1 MGRPG
6 SGVSVV
12 RAVTTDTPW
21 TWLSRDFY
29 LIDNQPIITTVM
41 VKKLKLE
48 RMADATSDMDPSG

>member
-1 MGRPG
+1 MGWLG
-6 SGVSVV
+6 SGVPVV

-41 VKKLKLE
+41 VKKLKHWHME
-48 RMADATSDMDPSG
+48 DAMSGMDSLA